1 MSFEIPHNNQ
11 ETLHKGGPDST
22 LPQTSSPK
30 SSKRKDENSYR
41 KLLSAKRQLF
51 LKIHNLENIL
61 GQVTPDKMWDLATQF
76 REVEILFVDFK
87 TRTNSNISDS
97 KAKAELLEEVD
108 VRFKCCHDLYENAMR
123 DGFGGDPDV
132 ENAEGSTPE
141 LQLIKM
147 NQCSGKLST
156 TSVKNLQGKIE
167 LERQHAE
174 ISATRKRDLAK
185 AKAAADDAEAKA
197 KADAEAANAEA
208 RYRFE
213 EARLEAEEK
222 ILELSGSRL
231 SISSSRGHHSNYRYT
246 TEPKRVACKD
256 NFNVKNSRTRGREAV
271 TVQSHQ
277 LQQDTVNAAA
287 ASSNSVFEQ
296 YLERQGRNDFID
308 LTAQIGYDGC
318 NIASLFDEN
327 QFRKLMSKS
336 PCDERKLDALRA
348 SCSGQPREMVNLFL
362 APMKNM
368 STLQRIEKA
377 IDRLQQRYEVSGGP
391 TTEPQ
396 IIAICNGP
404 KVIFNATS
412 LKSFNENLNTLEVFA
427 YAHDEVE
434 KLSSQLLLD
443 VANRLPGVL
452 KRWYLDC

>member
-1 MSFEIPHNNQ
+1 MSFEIPHNNR
-11 ETLHKGGPDST
+11 ETLHKGGPDSP
-22 LPQTSSPK
+22 LHRTSSPK
-30 SSKRKDENSYR
+30 SSKRKNENSYP

-97 KAKAELLEEVD
+97 KAKVELLEEVD

-132 ENAEGSTPE
+132 ENAEDSTPE

-147 NQCSGKLST
+147 TQCFGKLSI

-174 ISATRKRDLAK
+174 ISATRKSDLAK
-185 AKAAADDAEAKA
+185 AKAAADA
-197 KADAEAANAEA
+197 AEA
-208 RYRFE
+208 RFRSE

-231 SISSSRGHHSNYRYT
+231 SISSSHGHRSNYQYT

-256 NFNVKNSRTRGREAV
+256 NFNVKNSWKRGREAV
-271 TVQSHQ
+271 TVQSHR

-296 YLERQGRNDFID
+296 YLERQG
-308 LTAQIGYDGC
+308 
-318 NIASLFDEN
+318 
-327 QFRKLMSKS
+327 
-336 PCDERKLDALRA
+336 
-348 SCSGQPREMVNLFL
+348 
-362 APMKNM
+362 
-368 STLQRIEKA
+368 
-377 IDRLQQRYEVSGGP
+377 
-391 TTEPQ
+391 
-396 IIAICNGP
+396 
-404 KVIFNATS
+404 
-412 LKSFNENLNTLEVFA
+412 
-427 YAHDEVE
+427 
-434 KLSSQLLLD
+434 
-443 VANRLPGVL
+443 
-452 KRWYLDC
+452 